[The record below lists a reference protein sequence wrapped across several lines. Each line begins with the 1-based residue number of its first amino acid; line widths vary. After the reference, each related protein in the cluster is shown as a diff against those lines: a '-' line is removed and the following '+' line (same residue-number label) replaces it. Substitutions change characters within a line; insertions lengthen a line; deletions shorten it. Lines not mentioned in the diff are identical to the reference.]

1 MKLLFEKDCKK
12 TQPDPFMFEA
22 DGKYY
27 MYVTAGRGVEA
38 YTADTPFSEWHY
50 AGIVCTVHHRGGR
63 LVLPL
68 LLLLEA
74 GHV

>member
-38 YTADTPFSEWHY
+38 YNAEINRLTACLMDAET
-50 AGIVCTVHHRGGR
+50 IGG
-63 LVLPL
+63 L
-68 LLLLEA
+68 L
-74 GHV
+74 HD